1 LLNQRFPAILGK
13 SKISIKK
20 AVLQPSK
27 PAEKITM
34 TEFSQKQTR
43 IKQLLERHKLDGLL
57 LQRAS
62 SFAWATCGAAAYVNA
77 ASSFG
82 EAALLITNQHRH
94 LITSSIEAPRLE
106 LEEKLKYQG
115 WEFNITP
122 WHQKENIAAR
132 LTKGLKIGSDSP
144 FPGAV
149 DLSAEIARLRA
160 NLTQEE
166 GVRFRVLGRL
176 CAEAMDTAIRATQP
190 RETEHQIAARLD
202 FESRS
207 RGIMPIVN
215 LIATDERI
223 FAYRHPLPTFK
234 ELDRYAMLVLC
245 GRRWGLVCSITRL
258 IHFGALPD
266 ELRRKADA
274 VAQVDATFIAATRP
288 GNNLRQIFQRG
299 VNAYAA
305 CGFAD
310 EWMLHHQGGPAG
322 YEPREYIA
330 TPTATDQVVF
340 GQVYAWN
347 PSITGTKSEDSIQV
361 GEQENEVV
369 TAIPGWPL
377 MEVEIDGKTYHRPT
391 ILEI

>member
-1 LLNQRFPAILGK
+1 
-13 SKISIKK
+13 
-20 AVLQPSK
+20 
-27 PAEKITM
+27 M

-43 IKQLLERHKLDGLL
+43 IKELLERHKIDGLL
-57 LQRAS
+57 LRRAS
-62 SFAWATCGAAAYVNA
+62 SFAWATCGAASYVNA

-82 EAALLITNQHRH
+82 EASLLITQHH
-94 LITSSIEAPRLE
+94 HYLITSSIEAPRLE

-115 WEFNITP
+115 WEFSVTP
-122 WHQKENIAAR
+122 WHQKLKSIPQ
-132 LTKGLKIGSDSP
+132 LVKGLKTGADSP
-144 FPGAV
+144 YPGAV
-149 DLSAEIARLRA
+149 DLSDEIARLRA

-166 GVRFRVLGRL
+166 CVRFRVLGRL
-176 CAEAMDTAIRATQP
+176 CAEAMEVAIRATRP
-190 RETEHQIAARLD
+190 GETEHQVAARLD

-234 ELDRYAMLVLC
+234 TLDRYAMLVLC

-258 IHFGALPD
+258 IHFGTLPD
-266 ELRRKADA
+266 DLRRKAEA
-274 VAQVDATFIAATRP
+274 VAQVDAAYIAATRP
-288 GNNLRQIFQRG
+288 GNSLGQIFQAG
-299 VNAYAA
+299 AEAYAA
-305 CGFAD
+305 RGFAD
-310 EWMLHHQGGPAG
+310 EWQLHHQGGPAG

-330 TPTATDQVVF
+330 TPTSSDQVKI

-361 GEQENEVV
+361 GEQENEII
-369 TAIPGWPL
+369 TAIADWPVIN
-377 MEVEIDGKTYHRPT
+377 VEIAGKTYLRPA